1 MACCLIRECYVS
13 NKKRRD
19 AKFCVSVIWEYF
31 VLVGVRLAHAMEI
44 VVEGVATEDF
54 DASVE
59 ATKRNGWMCDA
70 VEHVGFDVGVVVH
83 VFKHYAF
90 AYLQFVVELP

>member
-1 MACCLIRECYVS
+1 
-13 NKKRRD
+13 
-19 AKFCVSVIWEYF
+19 
-31 VLVGVRLAHAMEI
+31 MEI

-70 VEHVGFDVGVVVH
+70 VEHVGLHICVVVH
-83 VFKHYAF
+83 VFEDDAF
-90 AYLQFVVELP
+90 AYL